1 MRELQRKQK
10 MRQRLYSLPSLIG
23 LFIIA
28 VLLAKGAV
36 GVINKERE
44 SALRSRELEE
54 KATTLVQRE
63 EELKEGIARLETE
76 EGIQEEI
83 KERFSVIQ
91 EGEFVAVIVDDR
103 RATSSDD
110 DSGKAWYK
118 KLWSAIMGGK

>member
-63 EELKEGIARLETE
+63 EELKEGIV
-76 EGIQEEI
+76 Q
-83 KERFSVIQ
+83 
-91 EGEFVAVIVDDR
+91 
-103 RATSSDD
+103 
-110 DSGKAWYK
+110 
-118 KLWSAIMGGK
+118 

>member
-44 SALRSRELEE
+44 SVLRSRELEE

-103 RATSSDD
+103 RVTSSED

>member
-44 SALRSRELEE
+44 SVLRSRELEE

-103 RATSSDD
+103 RATSSED

>member
-1 MRELQRKQK
+1 M
-10 MRQRLYSLPSLIG
+10 PSLIG

-28 VLLAKGAV
+28 ILLAKGAV

-44 SALRSRELEE
+44 SALRSKELEE
-54 KATTLVQRE
+54 KASALILRE
-63 EELKEGIARLETE
+63 QELREGIARLETE

-83 KERFSVIQ
+83 KERFSVTQ
-91 EGEFVAVIVDDR
+91 EGEFVAVIVDER

-118 KLWSAIMGGK
+118 RLWTAIIGGKEK

>member
-1 MRELQRKQK
+1 M
-10 MRQRLYSLPSLIG
+10 PALIG

-28 VLLAKGAV
+28 ILLAKGAV

-118 KLWSAIMGGK
+118 KLWAVIMGDK

>member
-103 RATSSDD
+103 RVTSSED